1 MVLVGDSGHDDSDDG
16 GDDYGDCR
24 VGLIKGLIW
33 LPNASLTNFTNRL
46 VPLNYITKYTVI

>member
-46 VPLNYITKYTVI
+46 VPLNYITKFSGL